1 MSAQPLPP
9 GQHAIDRFPRFG
21 THLHEPPPPIPTNY
35 AIELT
40 GALAKPLSVSLA
52 QLSSLERREL
62 IADFHCVAG
71 WSARGLRWGGVP
83 FATVY
88 SSLVEPLLR
97 PASTITHVAF
107 EGLDGFSSHMRIED
121 ALADDVLIADRLD
134 GNPLGPEHGAPARL
148 VAPNHYGFINVK
160 HLARIE
166 CCTKEPR
173 GYGNPPLPA
182 NVGLRLLGY
191 GRLPRARVWEE
202 ERHRFLPARAIRLVG
217 RFLIPS
223 IGSLSSRRPSK

>member
-1 MSAQPLPP
+1 VSTNPLPP

-21 THLHEPPPPIPTNY
+21 THLHDPAPTIPADF

-40 GALAKPLSVSLA
+40 GALAMPLSVSLA

-71 WSARGLRWGGVP
+71 WSARGLRWEGVP
-83 FATVY
+83 FATFY
-88 SSLVEPLLR
+88 SSLVEPSLR
-97 PASTITHVAF
+97 SSTTITHVAF
-107 EGLDGFSSHMRIED
+107 EGLDGFSSHMRLED
-121 ALADDVLIADRLD
+121 ALADDVLIADRLN
-134 GNPLGPEHGAPARL
+134 GSPLGPAHGAPVRL

-166 CCTKEPR
+166 FCTKEPR

-202 ERHRFLPARAIRLVG
+202 ERHRFLPARVIRLAG
-217 RFLIPS
+217 RFLIPP
-223 IGSLSSRRPSK
+223 IGSLSSRRPSE